1 MKIGISNDHSA
12 VELKMAI
19 MDYLSKKG
27 YQMVN
32 YGTDSTESYY
42 YPIAGKRLA
51 EAVRDKE
58 VDCGIAICGTGI
70 GISLACNKVK
80 TIRAACVS
88 EPVSA
93 RLTKEHNNANIICFG
108 ARIVGVEMAKA
119 IVDSWLETEY
129 SNEERHQRR
138 IDMISEIE
146 NQ

>member
-1 MKIGISNDHSA
+1 MIAIGCDHA
-12 VELKMAI
+12 GFELKNALIEALSEQGFEFKDMGCNGERC
-19 MDYLSKKG
+19 DYP
-27 YQMVN
+27 V
-32 YGTDSTESYY
+32 
-42 YPIAGKRLA
+42 IA
-51 EAVRDKE
+51 EAVCGEVTSGRCDK
-58 VDCGIAICGTGI
+58 GILICGTGI